1 MRRMKMEKEKR
12 MVMMTM
18 MKRFIHE
25 ESEEED
31 EQVFSTQISAQR
43 VVYPSTSIPPYQT
56 TNPIAQQNPTRPPTN
71 PITQHLPSRLPTNP
85 ITQQNPL
92 LDESLKANLRAKFE
106 LSQINRGYTPSTQR
120 QLSQSQYEDMAKK
133 YAEEQSE
140 EEDYDDEED
149 EEEEE
154 YEEELEIEDDEESPR
169 NFSLLQRSASSS
181 RMKGLFNTVLQKS
194 ASGASLNPKLDISQF
209 KANLTRHL
217 QRRESF
223 TGSQLNV
230 AQDNSESEENDD
242 ESDEDCFEDC
252 SEVPLETKNFYR
264 LPL

>member
-1 MRRMKMEKEKR
+1 MPQA
-12 MVMMTM
+12 TNA
-18 MKRFIHE
+18 I
-25 ESEEED
+25 
-31 EQVFSTQISAQR
+31 TQQH
-43 VVYPSTSIPPYQT
+43 PS
-56 TNPIAQQNPTRPPTN
+56 RPPTN
-71 PITQHLPSRLPTNP
+71 PISQQLPSRPPTNPTTQQLPSRPQTNP

-106 LSQINRGYTPSTQR
+106 LSQINRGYTPSTQK
-120 QLSQSQYEDMAKK
+120 QLSQAQYDEMARK
-133 YAEEQSE
+133 YAEESE
-140 EEDYDDEED
+140 EEDYD
-149 EEEEE
+149 EEEE
-154 YEEELEIEDDEESPR
+154 YEEELEVEDDEESPR

-223 TGSQLNV
+223 TGSQVNV

-252 SEVPLETKNFYR
+252 SEVPLDTKNYYR